1 MFGRQIVLL
10 TIVACTSAMPAAAQA
25 PAPTTTAFDGT
36 YAGGSFET
44 SSYMEGIS
52 AARWCGPTSGVPGS
66 LTITSGVIKPTV
78 GTVGPEWEGTVNP
91 QGGLV
96 MRSPRSSRVDGQI
109 DSQGTIRGQS
119 SGWGCVVRYIWQ
131 KAPPPTMPFDG
142 DYVGVSRESTG
153 WSPQCPSNGVPSTL
167 IIRNSAVL
175 GDFFQGSVSQ
185 QGNLVI
191 QTPRGTQIRGQIDN
205 QGVIRVQGGNSACTV
220 ILVWRK
226 QSG

>member
-1 MFGRQIVLL
+1 
-10 TIVACTSAMPAAAQA
+10 
-25 PAPTTTAFDGT
+25 
-36 YAGGSFET
+36 
-44 SSYMEGIS
+44 
-52 AARWCGPTSGVPGS
+52 
-66 LTITSGVIKPTV
+66 
-78 GTVGPEWEGTVNP
+78 
-91 QGGLV
+91 
-96 MRSPRSSRVDGQI
+96 
-109 DSQGTIRGQS
+109 
-119 SGWGCVVRYIWQ
+119 
-131 KAPPPTMPFDG
+131 MPFDG

-205 QGVIRVQGGNSACTV
+205 QGLIRVQGGNPACTV

>member
-1 MFGRQIVLL
+1 MFGRARILL
-10 TIVACTSAMPAAAQA
+10 TIVASAVALPATAQA

-36 YAGGSFET
+36 YLGVSNTLEGDIDTGRTWARYCPQFSRPPTLSIVNGIARTGPYEGSVD
-44 SSYMEGIS
+44 
-52 AARWCGPTSGVPGS
+52 AQGV
-66 LTITSGVIKPTV
+66 
-78 GTVGPEWEGTVNP
+78 
-91 QGGLV
+91 LV
-96 MRSPRSSRVDGQI
+96 MRSFWSHFDGRI
-109 DSQGTIRGQS
+109 DSQGTVRGRS
-119 SGWGCVVRYIWQ
+119 TSGCSYQFVWQ
-131 KAPPPTMPFDG
+131 KVPAPTMPFDG

-153 WSPQCPSNGVPSTL
+153 WSPQCPSNGIPSTL

-191 QTPRGTQIRGQIDN
+191 QAPRGTQYPGQIDN